1 MTYLLPLLLS
11 LSCAPTDN
19 DTSQSRRATL
29 PGLMV
34 VELRAPCDNSGI
46 AVVEDDRLTEAAM
59 ITTFQHIILEDV
71 REYSNSTRWTLY
83 PESRLEAGCYAAVA
97 GDVDLVVQML
107 LQQD

>member
-1 MTYLLPLLLS
+1 MLYLLPLLL

-19 DTSQSRRATL
+19 DTSRRRATL

-46 AVVEDDRLTEAAM
+46 AVIEDERLNEAVM
-59 ITTFQHIILEDV
+59 ITTVRNIYEDDLV
-71 REYSNSTRWTLY
+71 EYNNSTRWTLY
-83 PESRLEAGCYAAVA
+83 PDGTLEAFCYADA
-97 GDVDLVVQML
+97 DLVVQML